1 MTNKELLI
9 ALLDPDLAE
18 RYGDRLD
25 DPMLRQH
32 LWVVMQIRW
41 IRSLAAR
48 KAEWYQIRAGVLDDI
63 RVGKLPAS
71 ANLG

>member
-18 RYGDRLD
+18 RYGDRLN
-25 DPMLRQH
+25 DPILRQH

-41 IRSLAAR
+41 TRSLAAR
-48 KAEWYQIRAGVLDDI
+48 KAEWYKMRAEVLADI
-63 RVGKLPAS
+63 RSGRLPARRE
-71 ANLG
+71 

>member
-9 ALLDPDLAE
+9 VLLDPDLVE

-32 LWVVMQIRW
+32 LWVVMQNRW

-48 KAEWYQIRAGVLDDI
+48 KAEWYQIRAGVLEDI
-63 RVGKLPAS
+63 RTGRIPAGIQ
-71 ANLG
+71 LG